1 MNNHGG
7 IHLSV
12 QATLTLIRAIGSPAA
27 GGVPRHMTPEQLE
40 ASYDTAFANRV
51 ALLLLTAQERQDW
64 PEGLRGKLHALQRRE
79 SMTLSVVADLAR
91 VLERICPD
99 EYVVFK
105 SLKPFPATPNDT
117 DVLFLGSKRAYQRA
131 YAALLE
137 EGYLFH
143 EWAPLQQTLVD
154 PRGVGQ
160 VGAGKKGGTY
170 YIDFYQE
177 VATDYFA
184 YMNKNRLRPF
194 LRRGEL
200 LGAPICLLRS
210 EPELAIILFHSVF
223 PERTYQ
229 LEHFFLALHYMA
241 QESFDRQSFVEFG
254 RANGM
259 VRALRESLAITRAL
273 HVSAFG
279 VDPSTVEEC
288 LQRLGGRS
296 TEGARL
302 RPTTSARHTCSRLP
316 PSSDPSRRSSRTF
329 IACGR
334 WECS

>member
-1 MNNHGG
+1 MAVWREFGA
-7 IHLSV
+7 HLSG
-12 QATLTLIRAIGSPAA
+12 Q
-27 GGVPRHMTPEQLE
+27 
-40 ASYDTAFANRV
+40 
-51 ALLLLTAQERQDW
+51 
-64 PEGLRGKLHALQRRE
+64 
-79 SMTLSVVADLAR
+79 
-91 VLERICPD
+91 
-99 EYVVFK
+99 YVVFK

-117 DVLFLGSKRAYQRA
+117 DVLFLRSKRALDGLTPRSSRKGTYSTMGIA
-131 YAALLE
+131 VAE
-137 EGYLFH
+137 
-143 EWAPLQQTLVD
+143 LVD

-200 LGAPICLLRS
+200 LGAPICLWGS

-296 TEGARL
+296 TEGARFEANNLGTPHMFSVTTFFGSFAEKLKDLHSLRSLGVQLVQML
-302 RPTTSARHTCSRLP
+302 RPRFFLDVVRSLRARLSEKGVYHQ
-316 PSSDPSRRSSRTF
+316 
-329 IACGR
+329 
-334 WECS
+334 E